1 MAAGMVGS
9 SILSN
14 IAKPLMNSAADT
26 MAHGFCEATGL
37 CNTEQAEM
45 FAQDLKSIGDDFLRP
60 SSFMPSFFGD
70 TISQRPGPKGLR
82 AATSQNS
89 ANIPVEEPREHSI
102 LEFLKRPQ
110 YCGVVTN
117 NTTQVV
123 NNDVFA
129 PFNSTP
135 LNSWFAYFGQCAR
148 YFTGSINV
156 HLQVC
161 GHPMIETE
169 LTIARGYYQ
178 GNIPTNTLNIL
189 YFPSLF
195 QSKVNAILCI
205 LWNVPITNKE
215 PV

>member
-1 MAAGMVGS
+1 MLPGMPLICFQGVSPITVNDQNDARADIRIYAKFKNPRLFGPSQVLYTAQSGIGAMAAGMVGS

-45 FAQDLKSIGDDFLRP
+45 FAQDLKSIGDDFLKP

-70 TISQRPGPKGLR
+70 TIFQGPGPKVLR

-89 ANIPVEEPREHSI
+89 ANIQIEEPQEHSI

-135 LNSWFAYFGQCAR
+135 LNSWFAHI
-148 YFTGSINV
+148 S
-156 HLQVC
+156 
-161 GHPMIETE
+161 
-169 LTIARGYYQ
+169 
-178 GNIPTNTLNIL
+178 
-189 YFPSLF
+189 
-195 QSKVNAILCI
+195 
-205 LWNVPITNKE
+205 
-215 PV
+215 